1 MSLSTVLF
9 LFLAHLG
16 VGIAFTLVF
25 VSRDAGVKFFR
36 FNAGLAAILIA
47 VALAFRYGGANP
59 GDPLPTPLSQ
69 LALIAL
75 DAAEAAL
82 VLYWATVGRML
93 AKIRPA
99 IVGVAV

>member
-16 VGIAFTLVF
+16 VGIMATLVA

-47 VALAFRYGGANP
+47 VALAFRPSGADA
-59 GDPLPTPLSQ
+59 GTTG
-69 LALIAL
+69 LIAL
-75 DAAEAAL
+75 P
-82 VLYWATVGRML
+82 W
-93 AKIRPA
+93 
-99 IVGVAV
+99 